1 MNIKIGSL
9 NCLNFGIASEKK
21 GKGKII
27 AQVINNEKFDI
38 IALQEIKSP
47 GVVKDILFHLNT
59 GIRKG
64 SGKWQGCADTDA
76 RGSNDY
82 AFIWN
87 SDRIT
92 LPVTKAANGQ
102 TRIFQPH
109 IYNQYPRDPE
119 LGRISFARPPF
130 YGRFQTRFK
139 GLPNFEVRLI
149 NTHIRYSKGKDG
161 KELTPTTGEIE
172 LRKFEFKALTRSIY
186 YRISDKIYGKSEGE
200 SVPATA
206 YTILLGD
213 YNLNLKESGAGY
225 PCMNELE
232 AIEIICNSDDGRTK
246 LIVTKQAELT
256 TLKKPNENEEEVLFA
271 NNYDHFSYDENRFS
285 GTRSAIEK
293 IDTVRKYFNS
303 DPKKHLENFSDHTP
317 IKMTLS
323 IKKG

>member
-9 NCLNFGIASEKK
+9 NCLNFGKLSEKK

-27 AQVINNEKFDI
+27 AKVIYTENFDI
-38 IALQEIKSP
+38 VALQEIKSAD
-47 GVVKDILFHLNT
+47 VVKDILFHLNT
-59 GIRKG
+59 GMRRG
-64 SGKWQGCADTDA
+64 SGNWQGCADTDA
-76 RGSNDY
+76 RNANDY

-87 SDRIT
+87 SDRIA
-92 LPVTKAANGQ
+92 LPVTKTTNGQ
-102 TRIFQPH
+102 TKFFYPR
-109 IYNQYPRDPE
+109 IYNQYARDPE
-119 LGRISFARPPF
+119 LGRISLIRPPF
-130 YGRFQTRFK
+130 YGRFQTRFR

-161 KELTPTTGEIE
+161 KELAPTAGETE
-172 LRKFEFKALTRSIY
+172 LRKFEFKALTKSIY
-186 YRISDKIYGKSEGE
+186 YRVSDKIYGKAEGE
-200 SVPATA
+200 SVPTTA

-232 AIEIICNSDDGRTK
+232 AIEIICNADEGRTK

-256 TLKKPNENEEEVLFA
+256 TLKKPNENEDDVLFA
-271 NNYDHFSYDENRFS
+271 SNYDHFSYDENRFS
-285 GTRSAIEK
+285 GTTCAIEK
-293 IDTVRKYFNS
+293 VDTVKKYFNN
-303 DPKKHLENFSDHTP
+303 DPKEHLEKFSDHTP